1 MRTLLGYGQRH
12 ATRKSQRELWNFN
25 LLQQASEGELDEVK
39 KLLQSRADIDSQAE
53 DGRTALSLAAQGGH
67 MSYVQIVQLLLQK
80 DADIEMTDESSQTP
94 LSWAAKKNG
103 HAKIVGLLLDKK
115 ANFETRDCNDQTPLS
130 VAAREGH
137 IKVVRLLLEG
147 KADIETRDCNYQT
160 PLLLAVESDH
170 PEVVE
175 LLLEKNA
182 QIKDSVGQDPLPW
195 AAKNGHARIVELLLK
210 KDAALEAIGCFE
222 RTPLS
227 VAAEEGHIKV
237 VRLLLEGKADF
248 ETRDFINRTPLLL
261 AVESDHPEV
270 VELLLEKDAELEAK
284 DDYGRTA
291 LSRASERGHT
301 EVAKLLLEKNADFEE
316 ICWGQTPLS
325 FAAENGHLQIVKLLL
340 KKNAKIETDGLTPF
354 DLAEEHGHDEVA
366 ALLLQQ
372 ELKGDWYVE
381 QLCWLIKR
389 NNQDVVVGQLEIWP
403 KPAKQAKHSRGYLR
417 NYSIPRA
424 PLPERLR
431 AVLAPNEKN
440 LMDISSDEN
449 CAAIIHSSNV
459 EDLSQENLLWAPDV
473 PVMLKVLPGVTGSDA
488 INRKFLLT
496 LAHTP
501 HERIFETD
509 AIQAMILAAW
519 QQERASTW
527 FEIISA
533 LMMVISLC
541 VSSYGFRHG
550 FLELAGTFLWVPF
563 VLHSKKT
570 LHELP
575 QLLAHFGKKCIP
587 WHQRHSWKCI
597 GWLHI
602 GFNNMD
608 RYMNFDNVADLLYI
622 GSGWAAI
629 GRQWSCP
636 SSPEKP
642 CMAIFCGFSWLRL
655 VYSLRGETWIG
666 PRLLPILSAI
676 QDTFAFF
683 FLMTICIVAAS
694 HAYYSLEIR
703 DGPSP
708 TYVAIMQIVRL
719 GIFGHFD
726 MFEFEG
732 LDKTYIP
739 KDADNATVLVPKD
752 PDPGPQYAWVHA
764 LFYIT
769 GVGITVLLMNVLI
782 SVLSQNYSKLRRKR
796 KQLASS
802 LGRE

>member
-1 MRTLLGYGQRH
+1 MVDHVAKARNFAFEACDPSLVLLKLRIPLCQHLFSHSLHFQCVYHRSTNMRTLLGYGQRR
-12 ATRKSQRELWNFN
+12 ATRKSQKELWNFN

-160 PLLLAVESDH
+160 PLVLAVESDH
-170 PEVVE
+170 AEVVE

-210 KDAALEAIGCFE
+210 KDAALEAKVDYG

-301 EVAKLLLEKNADFEE
+301 EIAKLLLEKNADFEE

-325 FAAENGHLQIVKLLL
+325 FAAENGNLQIVKLLL

-440 LMDISSDEN
+440 LTDISSDEN

-541 VSSYGFRHG
+541 VSSWFSSR
-550 FLELAGTFLWVPF
+550 FLGA
-563 VLHSKKT
+563 
-570 LHELP
+570 
-575 QLLAHFGKKCIP
+575 CRDIP
-587 WHQRHSWKCI
+587 L
-597 GWLHI
+597 G
-602 GFNNMD
+602 
-608 RYMNFDNVADLLYI
+608 A
-622 GSGWAAI
+622 
-629 GRQWSCP
+629 
-636 SSPEKP
+636 
-642 CMAIFCGFSWLRL
+642 FCLTQQ
-655 VYSLRGETWIG
+655 EN
-666 PRLLPILSAI
+666 PA
-676 QDTFAFF
+676 
-683 FLMTICIVAAS
+683 
-694 HAYYSLEIR
+694 
-703 DGPSP
+703 
-708 TYVAIMQIVRL
+708 
-719 GIFGHFD
+719 
-726 MFEFEG
+726 
-732 LDKTYIP
+732 
-739 KDADNATVLVPKD
+739 
-752 PDPGPQYAWVHA
+752 
-764 LFYIT
+764 
-769 GVGITVLLMNVLI
+769 
-782 SVLSQNYSKLRRKR
+782 
-796 KQLASS
+796 
-802 LGRE
+802 